1 MGGAVRHRKGMPKR
15 KPNRPTQR
23 TPRRATAAARGAEP
37 QGRLATALAVYNPDM
52 LAACT
57 EVGAIDYR
65 LAVDLAPSWYRGTVT
80 GRKLADF
87 DPIEQVSLIA
97 VIRALDD
104 PVTGNLVHAHTDALA
119 DYLDQLAELPAILAE
134 WADIDVGRVREIR
147 GAQAMQAVG
156 FAAELYDFL
165 AADDFGP
172 GRNPHAYLGNWL
184 GQRAALTAA
193 RATSVAVELLDPQ
206 L

>member
-1 MGGAVRHRKGMPKR
+1 
-15 KPNRPTQR
+15 
-23 TPRRATAAARGAEP
+23 
-37 QGRLATALAVYNPDM
+37 
-52 LAACT
+52 
-57 EVGAIDYR
+57 
-65 LAVDLAPSWYRGTVT
+65 
-80 GRKLADF
+80 
-87 DPIEQVSLIA
+87 LIA

-134 WADIDVGRVREIR
+134 WADINVGRVCEIR
-147 GAQAMQAVG
+147 AAQAMQAVG

-172 GRNPHAYLGNWL
+172 GRNPHVYLDDSF

-193 RATSVAVELLDPQ
+193 RATSVAVDLLDPQ